1 MKKFLGILL
10 SLGLCAAA
18 WAEDVTIES
27 ITVDAQGNIFSA
39 TATFSGGLSLDS
51 KNYTAILS
59 ASRLQDLYFDTT
71 ITLDDADVGKTVDI
85 LLVVGADTTV
95 PYDGA
100 DAVYNSVNI
109 KNKLTPVNLYA
120 TPDLWMA
127 QLTEPYKTGVVLKKT
142 MTIKLGRRKLPLP
155 GIYYVYAAYRTTDG
169 AITYSPQ
176 PAVVTITE

>member
-1 MKKFLGILL
+1 MKKLLGVLL
-10 SLGLCAAA
+10 SLGLCVA
-18 WAEDVTIES
+18 WAEDLTVEA
-27 ITVDAQGNIFSA
+27 ITVDAQGKMFSA
-39 TATFSGGLSLDS
+39 TATFSGGLSLDG
-51 KNYTAILS
+51 KNYTATIS
-59 ASRLQDLYFDTT
+59 ASRIQDLYFDTT
-71 ITLDDADVGKTVDI
+71 MTLDDADVGKTVDI
-85 LLVVGADTTV
+85 LLVVGSDTTV

-127 QLTEPYKTGVVLKKT
+127 QLTEPYKTGIVLKKT
-142 MTIKLGRRKLPLP
+142 MTIKLGRRKLPVP

-169 AITYSPQ
+169 SITYSPR